1 MDKNNDKQKLPS
13 FSAIQ
18 SEIENI
24 LETYDNPNNDLGE
37 YSLTLNEEQ
46 QAELDA
52 YLEMLGTQEREKVDG
67 FAQFIKMS
75 EAQQAALKDEAARLL
90 KRAKTLENTQNF
102 LKSKYLGIMEHH
114 GLKKVSGKT
123 YTISRL
129 ARKVVQIVDEKLIP
143 EELKITKTTSEPAKK
158 DIMTLLKNG
167 QEVPGCRIAE
177 SVSLQV
183 R

>member
-1 MDKNNDKQKLPS
+1 MEKSDDKQKLPS
-13 FSAIQ
+13 FEAIQ
-18 SEIENI
+18 AEIQNI

-37 YSLTLNEEQ
+37 YSLTLNEDQ

-52 YLEMLGTQEREKVDG
+52 YMEMLGTQEREKVDG
-67 FAQFIKMS
+67 FAQFIRIS
-75 EAQQAALKDEAARLL
+75 EAQAAALRAEADRLL
-90 KRAKTLENTQNF
+90 KRARTLENTQNF
-102 LKSKYLGIMEHH
+102 MKSKYLGIMEQH
-114 GLKKVSGKT
+114 GLKKVSGNT

-143 EELKITKTTSEPAKK
+143 ENLKVTKTTSEPAKK

-167 QEVPGCRIAE
+167 QEVPGCQLAE

>member
-1 MDKNNDKQKLPS
+1 MNKTDDKQKLPS
-13 FSAIQ
+13 FAAIQ
-18 SEIENI
+18 AEIENI
-24 LETYDNPNNDLGE
+24 LETYDSTDNDLGE
-37 YSLTLNEEQ
+37 YSIHLNDEQ
-46 QAELDA
+46 REELDA
-52 YLEMLGTQEREKVDG
+52 YIEMLGTQEAEKVDG
-67 FAQFIKMS
+67 FAQFLRMS
-75 EAQQAALKDEAARLL
+75 EAQAAALKAESDRLL

-102 LKSKYLGIMEHH
+102 LKSKYLGIMEQH

-143 EELKITKTTSEPAKK
+143 EELKVTKTTSEPAKK